1 MANQKAIGRQAETTF
16 SDNDSD
22 RPGAIP
28 VMGPSAGLPSYESIV
43 VREGNDAALAE
54 VQIPEAVIV
63 DGYEER
69 VAQQVAAALEQERK
83 SATEAQVVH
92 TIMGLS
98 TKLWIAAIL
107 CLCIADRTSRC
118 FFRKQR

>member
-1 MANQKAIGRQAETTF
+1 
-16 SDNDSD
+16 
-22 RPGAIP
+22 
-28 VMGPSAGLPSYESIV
+28 MGPSAGLPSYESIV
-43 VREGNDAALAE
+43 VREGDDAALTE

-63 DGYEER
+63 DGYTDQHDGSNEER
-69 VAQQVAAALEQERK
+69 VAQQVAVALEQERK
-83 SATEAQVVH
+83 NATEAQVVH